1 MCSTCSYVR
10 GMTYVLELF
19 KVLPGTVF
27 GPGKHGPAR
36 ERAAPTAASGRLQA
50 QERWARGAFPPV
62 FWHPQAQF
70 IPARSCAC
78 SPALASVHLPASV
91 NLPWV
96 LSASAGGIKRVPT
109 VGWHTRN
116 WL

>member
-1 MCSTCSYVR
+1 MCSSYSS
-10 GMTYVLELF
+10 F
-19 KVLPGTVF
+19 C
-27 GPGKHGPAR
+27 R
-36 ERAAPTAASGRLQA
+36 ERFSDQENMARPETGPPQRAASGRLQA

-96 LSASAGGIKRVPT
+96 LSASAGGIKGVPT
-109 VGWHTRN
+109 FGWHTRN